1 METAKLSVELLTTK
15 DIERAKILAKEL
27 YELNA
32 RRQEMTTDSV
42 EQVLEQIEKEHM
54 KNDKILVVYN
64 PNIHESIAGIVAGR
78 VKEIYNV
85 PTIILTKGHEMPK
98 GTLSRW

>member
-1 METAKLSVELLTTK
+1 MQEALKA
-15 DIERAKILAKEL
+15 AKILAKEL

-98 GTLSRW
+98 GSARSIEEYNIFEE